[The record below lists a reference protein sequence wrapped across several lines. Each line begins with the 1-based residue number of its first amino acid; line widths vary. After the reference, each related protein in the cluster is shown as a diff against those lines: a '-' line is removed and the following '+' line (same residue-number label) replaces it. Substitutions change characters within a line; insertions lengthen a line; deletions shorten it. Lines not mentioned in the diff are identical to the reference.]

1 MHAVRKLFS
10 HLSVMTATNQ
20 YVLPFGKYK
29 SMYAS
34 DVALLT
40 TVDKNGN
47 DKNVG
52 LIYLEWL
59 TKQAWFRDTEI
70 IKKIIEEAKTN
81 MSDIEADDEPET
93 EPEPPKKE
101 KKPKTKSINIEHNKV
116 LKF

>member
-1 MHAVRKLFS
+1 
-10 HLSVMTATNQ
+10 MTTTNQ

-70 IKKIIEEAKTN
+70 IQKIIEEAKTN
-81 MSDIEADDEPET
+81 MSEADEEPEA

>member
-1 MHAVRKLFS
+1 
-10 HLSVMTATNQ
+10 MTTTNQ

-70 IKKIIEEAKTN
+70 IKKIYRRC
-81 MSDIEADDEPET
+81 
-93 EPEPPKKE
+93 
-101 KKPKTKSINIEHNKV
+101 
-116 LKF
+116 

>member
-1 MHAVRKLFS
+1 
-10 HLSVMTATNQ
+10 MTATNQ

-59 TKQAWFRDTEI
+59 TRQAWFRDTEI
-70 IKKIIEEAKTN
+70 ITKVIQEAKTN
-81 MSDIEADDEPET
+81 MSEANEEPET